1 MQEKGK
7 LDLNCEVKLSFEK
20 PELLLFRT
28 EREAIVVKSNFTKCC
43 GRSGLLGGK
52 CERLEFLKESRG
64 TAGVSVECLGRTW
77 MDPNGSVTKTTWGFR

>member
-28 EREAIVVKSNFTKCC
+28 EKEAIIVKSNFTKCC
-43 GRSGLLGGK
+43 SRSGLLGGK
-52 CERLEFLKESRG
+52 RESLKFLEESRG
-64 TAGVSVECLGRTW
+64 TAGVSIE
-77 MDPNGSVTKTTWGFR
+77 